1 MKIKPGTKFT
11 LCSPDEQGS
20 LDYTTTVIL
29 LNAYSS
35 SDRRLIRSALKPSIK
50 KNKLIPAEIDAY
62 NLCIHE
68 YTHYLDLHTTLW
80 GLEFL
85 NRRSAAL
92 SKILKQG
99 KSALSVTMLNT
110 AEIMMHKDFNLVLHR
125 VRLQNLVTKHCLTYS
140 EKYGTVIIVHLY
152 SNDVLIAETSLS
164 MLSILEAN
172 AIANEF
178 EGEYHWI
185 GCTKGKVDARQ
196 HGRIEAKYA
205 QLLEDSSRLEYNIIH
220 ILVAIHFPAHTLRH
234 RLKLVS
240 TLCQLALD
248 ISSIDLSMLANKIND
263 AIKNKYLGD
272 ALCNDLCRGMS
283 RQVVVFYLVLWLYG
297 YTQEAEMTTDQ
308 VAQYFEGPIHQLL
321 DDMLRRFGLEHPL
334 SQKLSDF
341 EFSNSI
347 ELLRRNRRKFIL
359 PGALRA
365 ATFNR
370 KIRKSQ
376 LSTGQAFRRL
386 LLPDIILDDHSKVR
400 PPSRIRASVLHYWD
414 RMYDECTNLDEMVE
428 DPDVMKK
435 FHMHP
440 NSFGPMQNRR
450 QIHAMQR
457 LQMDY
462 NES

>member
-29 LNAYSS
+29 LNSYSS
-35 SDRRLIRSALKPSIK
+35 SDRSLIRSALKPSIK
-50 KNKLIPAEIDAY
+50 KNKLIPAEINAY

-92 SKILKQG
+92 SKVLKQG
-99 KSALSVTMLNT
+99 KSALSVTMLNA
-110 AEIMMHKDFNLVLHR
+110 AEIMMHEDFNLVLSR

-152 SNDVLIAETSLS
+152 INDVLIAETSVS

-185 GCTKGKVDARQ
+185 SCTKGSVDPQQ
-196 HGRIEAKYA
+196 HCRIEAKYA
-205 QLLEDSSRLEYNIIH
+205 QLLEDSSRLEYNVIH

-248 ISSIDLSMLANKIND
+248 ISSLDMSMLANKIND
-263 AIKNKYLGD
+263 FIKNKYLGD

-297 YTQEAEMTTDQ
+297 YTQQTEMTTDQ
-308 VAQYFEGPIHQLL
+308 VAKYFEGPIHQLL
-321 DDMLRRFGLEHPL
+321 NDMLKSFGIEHPL
-334 SQKLSDF
+334 SQDLSDL
-341 EFSNSI
+341 EFDNSRK
-347 ELLRRNRRKFIL
+347 LLRKNRGKFML

-365 ATFNR
+365 AAFNR

-400 PPSRIRASVLHYWD
+400 PPSRIGANVLHYWD
-414 RMYDECTNLDEMVE
+414 RMYDECSELDEMVR

-435 FHMHP
+435 FHMDP
-440 NSFGPMQNRR
+440 DSFGPMQHRR
-450 QIHAMQR
+450 EIHAMQR

-462 NES
+462 DEI